1 MVTGQPIYP
10 ADRHPRSAC
19 CIIAAVADVD
29 CWGRRTIPRALAALP
44 RSTSQSDVSS
54 PMNFPLV
61 QTVFDAFQATATP
74 FWSNSAPTYAPNR
87 YQTLPTPSLQRQ
99 GLRSSLLIMRILAPP
114 LTQVELPI
122 RILTHNIRYAATSLE
137 RNERPWHERLPLIVS
152 ELSYNTQFLTGST
165 PNNESIFPEPSAQTA
180 AGAAFICLQE
190 VLHGQLVD
198 ILAGL
203 NDQDISKDSS
213 SPSAGPIWAHIG
225 IAREDGLEK
234 GEYSPILYPV
244 RVFSLLH
251 FENIWLSSTPHE
263 PSKGWDAGSPRILTV
278 GVFEHR
284 ITRQRIMACC
294 THLDNQGGEARKQSV
309 RLILETI
316 ERIRNQWITAICAP
330 DGKLED
336 RSGEMGVFLA
346 GDFNS
351 LPEQEAYLEMA
362 HSDLMC
368 DLREHVESKNRRY
381 GEDITFTGFN
391 RDQDP
396 EDQGRIDFIWL
407 GPKETVVDRD
417 GLYEVVVPNPA
428 LARRG
433 LWWEV
438 RGYAVLPNVFEEGIY
453 SSDHRAVVGDVC
465 LHG

>member
-1 MVTGQPIYP
+1 MQIFAPMANV
-10 ADRHPRSAC
+10 
-19 CIIAAVADVD
+19 
-29 CWGRRTIPRALAALP
+29 ALP
-44 RSTSQSDVSS
+44 
-54 PMNFPLV
+54 L
-61 QTVFDAFQATATP
+61 
-74 FWSNSAPTYAPNR
+74 
-87 YQTLPTPSLQRQ
+87 
-99 GLRSSLLIMRILAPP
+99 
-114 LTQVELPI
+114 

-137 RNERPWHERLPLIVS
+137 RDEMPWPKRLPLIVS

-165 PNNESIFPEPSAQTA
+165 PDESNFSESNTQTA

-203 NDQDISKDSS
+203 NDQPISKDSS
-213 SPSAGPIWAHIG
+213 TPSTGPIWAHIG

-251 FENIWLSSTPHE
+251 FESIWLSPTPHE

-284 ITRQRIMACC
+284 MTGQRVMACC
-294 THLDNQGGEARKQSV
+294 THLDNQGGKARRQSV

-316 ERIRNQWITAICAP
+316 ERIRGQWTTNCAP
-330 DGKLED
+330 DYRLED
-336 RSGEMGVFLA
+336 RSKEIGVFLA

-351 LPEQEAYLEMA
+351 QPEQEAYLEMK

-368 DLREHVESKNRRY
+368 DLREHVKSEKRY
-381 GEDITFTGFN
+381 GEETTFTGFN

-407 GPKETVVDRD
+407 GPKKTVKDQGGR
-417 GLYEVVVPNPA
+417 YERAPSLA
-428 LARRG
+428 LAKHG
-433 LWWEV
+433 VWWDV
-438 RGYAVLPNVFEEGIY
+438 QGYAVLPNVFEEGIY